1 MANSQR
7 TLILLDGSFAVC
19 KLPSDAAVPPWA
31 TEGNFLSITRTPG
44 ELSVVCQR
52 SVIPEGIPR
61 GPAWRCLG
69 LAGQIEFSAVGV
81 LAALVVPLAKEG
93 MSVFAISTFDTD
105 YLLLEEEDL
114 GKGMDALQ
122 RHGYDIQSQ

>member
-1 MANSQR
+1 
-7 TLILLDGSFAVC
+7 
-19 KLPSDAAVPPWA
+19 LPSDAAVPPWA
-31 TEGNFLSITRTPG
+31 TGGSFISITRTPG
-44 ELSVVCQR
+44 ELSIVCQR

-69 LAGQIEFSAVGV
+69 LAGHIEFSEVGV
-81 LAALVVPLAKEG
+81 LAALVVPLANEG

-114 GKGMDALQ
+114 ERGMDVLR
-122 RHGYDIQSQ
+122 RHGYDIQNQ